1 MDLKIVNPLVSKN
14 MIQKRII
21 GDVAIFSFENIER
34 INVKN
39 ANRIKIKVLRSI
51 VNPKIRNILIDL
63 KGLEFIDT
71 YGAQVLVTL
80 RKFAGRKQT
89 KFVLKNVSPDFY
101 EIIDL
106 LKIQNDFHII

>member
-1 MDLKIVNPLVSKN
+1 
-14 MIQKRII
+14 MIIKEIENNN
-21 GDVAIFSFENIER
+21 AIFSFENVER

-51 VNPKIRNILIDL
+51 ANPKIDNIIIDL

-80 RKFAGRKQT
+80 RKFARRKH
-89 KFVLKNVSPDFY
+89 KSFLLRNVSPEFH

-106 LKIQNDFHII
+106 LKIQNDFKII